1 MRVVGVQK
9 MLEIRIMN
17 AMVSFSEKL
26 FLQVLI
32 ISELLI
38 IGVVAIIVVIQF
50 VLSWIYHYRLQ
61 SI

>member
-1 MRVVGVQK
+1 